1 MSSLQFLAF
10 FSTHDSTC
18 SNTFKKCL
26 RKHCCYANS
35 QLLKTIFL
43 VSIEAQA
50 SDKMTKFPYEV
61 ISFDIKHVH
70 QANVVILQI
79 TV

>member
-1 MSSLQFLAF
+1 MPQK
-10 FSTHDSTC
+10 T
-18 SNTFKKCL
+18 
-26 RKHCCYANS
+26 
-35 QLLKTIFL
+35 LLLCKLSIVKDYFL

-50 SDKMTKFPYEV
+50 SYIMTKFPYEV

>member
-1 MSSLQFLAF
+1 MSQK
-10 FSTHDSTC
+10 T
-18 SNTFKKCL
+18 
-26 RKHCCYANS
+26 
-35 QLLKTIFL
+35 LLLCKLSIVKDYFL

-50 SDKMTKFPYEV
+50 SYIMTKFPYEV

>member
-26 RKHCCYANS
+26 CYVKS
-35 QLLKTIFL
+35 RLLKTIFL

-50 SDKMTKFPYEV
+50 SDIMTKFPYEI
-61 ISFDIKHVH
+61 ISLISS
-70 QANVVILQI
+70 NTSTRLM
-79 TV
+79 